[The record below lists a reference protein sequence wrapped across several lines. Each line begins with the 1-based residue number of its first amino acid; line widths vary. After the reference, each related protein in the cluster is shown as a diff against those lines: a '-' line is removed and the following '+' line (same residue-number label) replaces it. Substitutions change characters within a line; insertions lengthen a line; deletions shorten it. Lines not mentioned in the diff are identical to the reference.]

1 MIDYAIYKEGFCQF
15 AGKGRPAFDK
25 GREFGENE
33 DVPAKIHME
42 IPGRDTAVY
51 ELANTTSIGRSPGN
65 QIILGEDNAVSRQ
78 HAMIR
83 LQGEQEYYLI
93 DLGSANGTLLNGKLL
108 IGPTL
113 LRTGDEIKIGETVMC
128 FELIGPSP
136 EEQQL
141 LNKSLMEKTRVAW
154 HMATMVIL
162 VCDIR
167 NFTRIGELLPPDLL
181 AKFLGSW
188 FRKTSEIIMGLGGV
202 VDKFIGDAVMAYWS
216 VDAKNPQA
224 AQENAVKAAI
234 QIHQESRAI
243 QVPDHEDFEFGVGV
257 GINQGL
263 VSSGSV
269 GISQRD
275 STIMGDSVTLAFR
288 LESACKIKKVP
299 VIVGA
304 DLYQGLGGR
313 FQFIPLGQ
321 VKLKGKT
328 TSPEA
333 YGLVVD

>member
-1 MIDYAIYKEGFCQF
+1 VA
-15 AGKGRPAFDK
+15 
-25 GREFGENE
+25 
-33 DVPAKIHME
+33 VPALLHLE
-42 IPGRDTAVY
+42 IPGRENVPFD
-51 ELANTTSIGRSPGN
+51 LGNTTSIGRAPGN
-65 QIILGEDNAVSRQ
+65 QIALADDTAASRQ

-93 DLGSANGTLLNGKLL
+93 DLGSANGTVLNDKLL

-113 LRTGDEIKIGETVMC
+113 LRTGDVIKVGETIMR

-136 EEQQL
+136 EEQQQL
-141 LNKSLMEKTRVAW
+141 SKSLMEKTRVAW

-167 NFTRIGELLPPDLL
+167 NFTRIGELLPPDQL

-188 FRKTSEIIMGLGGV
+188 FRKSSEIIMGLGGV

-216 VDAKNPQA
+216 VDPKNPSA
-224 AQENAVKAAI
+224 AQENAVTAAVR
-234 QIHQESRAI
+234 IHQEARRT
-243 QVPDHEDFEFGVGV
+243 QVPDNEKFEFRVGV

-269 GISQRD
+269 GVSQRD
-275 STIMGDSVTLAFR
+275 STITGDSVTLAFR

-299 VIVGA
+299 IIVGA

-313 FQFIPLGQ
+313 FKFIPLGQ

>member
-1 MIDYAIYKEGFCQF
+1 MLVPKSCFVNLPRSGNR
-15 AGKGRPAFDK
+15 GFDK
-25 GREFGENE
+25 PGPNEENE
-33 DVPAKIHME
+33 QVPAKLHLE
-42 IPGRDTAVY
+42 IPEKEAVVFD
-51 ELANTTSIGRSPGN
+51 LANTTSIGRAPGN
-65 QIILGEDNAVSRQ
+65 QISLPEDTAASRQ

-93 DLGSANGTLLNGKLL
+93 DLGSANGTVLNDKLL

-113 LRTGDEIKIGETVMC
+113 LRTGDRIRVGETLMR

-136 EEQQL
+136 EEQRQL
-141 LNKSLMEKTRVAW
+141 NNSLMEKTRVAW

-167 NFTRIGELLPPDLL
+167 NFTRIGELLAPDQL

-188 FRKTSEIIMGLGGV
+188 FRRAGEIIMGLGGV
-202 VDKFIGDAVMAYWS
+202 VDKFIGDAVMAYWQ
-216 VDAKNPQA
+216 VDTKNPVG

-234 QIHQESRAI
+234 LMHQEARQI
-243 QVPDHEDFEFGVGV
+243 QLPGHEDFEFRVGV

-269 GISQRD
+269 GVSQRD
-275 STIMGDSVTLAFR
+275 STITGDSVTLAFR
-288 LESACKIKKVP
+288 LESACKVKKMP
-299 VIVGA
+299 IIVGA
-304 DLYQGLGGR
+304 DLFQGLGER
-313 FQFIPLGQ
+313 FKFIPLGQ

-333 YGLVVD
+333 YGLIVD

>member
-1 MIDYAIYKEGFCQF
+1 MDDFVNLPG
-15 AGKGRPAFDK
+15 PNSDVFDK
-25 GREFGENE
+25 RRPIGQNE
-33 DVPAKIHME
+33 SVPALLHLE
-42 IPGRDTAVY
+42 IPGREPAAYD
-51 ELANTTSIGRSPGN
+51 LGNTTGIGRSPDN
-65 QIILGEDNAVSRQ
+65 QICLGDDSAVSRQ
-78 HAMIR
+78 HAMLR

-93 DLGSANGTLLNGKLL
+93 DLGSANGTVLNDKLL
-108 IGPTL
+108 LGPTL
-113 LRTGDEIKIGETVMC
+113 LRTGDLIKVGEAVMR

-167 NFTRIGELLPPDLL
+167 RFTRIGELLAPDQL

-188 FRKTSEIIMGLGGV
+188 FRKTGEIIMGLNGV
-202 VDKFIGDAVMAYWS
+202 VDKFIGDAVMAYWA
-216 VDAKNPQA
+216 VDAKNPVL

-234 QIHQESRAI
+234 RLHQEARTTR
-243 QVPDHEDFEFGVGV
+243 VPDHEDFEFRVGV

-263 VSSGSV
+263 VTSGSV
-269 GISQRD
+269 GVSQRD
-275 STIMGDSVTLAFR
+275 STITGDSVTLAFR
-288 LESACKIKKVP
+288 LESACKIKKMP
-299 VIVGA
+299 IIIGA
-304 DLYQGLGGR
+304 DLYHGLNGKFR
-313 FQFIPLGQ
+313 FIPLGQ

>member
-1 MIDYAIYKEGFCQF
+1 M
-15 AGKGRPAFDK
+15 PALL
-25 GREFGENE
+25 
-33 DVPAKIHME
+33 HLE
-42 IPGRDTAVY
+42 IPGREAAPFD
-51 ELANTTSIGRSPGN
+51 LGNTTGIGRAPSN
-65 QIILGEDNAVSRQ
+65 QIALPEDTAVSRQ

-93 DLGSANGTLLNGKLL
+93 DLGSANGTVLNEKLL

-113 LRTGDEIKIGETVMC
+113 LKTGDEIKVGETIMR

-136 EEQQL
+136 EEQQQI
-141 LNKSLMEKTRVAW
+141 NKSLMEKTRVAW

-167 NFTRIGELLPPDLL
+167 NFTRIGELLPPDQL

-188 FRKTSEIIMGLGGV
+188 FRKSSEIIMGLGGV
-202 VDKFIGDAVMAYWS
+202 VDKFIGDAVMAYWQ
-216 VDAKNPQA
+216 VDTKNPTV
-224 AQENAVKAAI
+224 AQENAVTAAI
-234 QIHQESRAI
+234 RIHQEARQTQI
-243 QVPDHEDFEFGVGV
+243 PDNEKFEFRVGV

-269 GISQRD
+269 GVSQRD

-288 LESACKIKKVP
+288 LESACKVMKVP
-299 VIVGA
+299 IIVGA

-313 FQFIPLGQ
+313 FKFLSLGQ